1 MNDEENISV
10 NFPEGVAPVCSDPPE
25 VHSEAAVQ
33 EGQNSRVDFFS
44 LATNESMKQLSDR
57 VFSELREIHKVC
69 QNFIAGSLVK
79 AEEELDTY
87 HSIDRGRAF
96 DDVLRNIASIYIDYE
111 DLPEIVGNEKARKRI
126 NYMLADILQVLE
138 SYGVEIQK
146 SIQGEE
152 RKLRLTKTAEY
163 IETDNPELY
172 GKIARSKRTGFRREN
187 DALIKELV
195 SVYVKKEERTSD

>member
-1 MNDEENISV
+1 MSEEENISMKLSEAI
-10 NFPEGVAPVCSDPPE
+10 NPVCSELPG
-25 VHSEAAVQ
+25 VHSESPVQ
-33 EGQNSRVDFFS
+33 EEQKDRVDFSS
-44 LATNESMKQLSDR
+44 LATHENIKQLSDR
-57 VFSELREIHKVC
+57 IFSELREIHKVC

-96 DDVLRNIASIYIDYE
+96 DDVLRNIASVYIDYE

-126 NYMLADILQVLE
+126 GYMLADILQVLE

-146 SIQGEE
+146 STHGEE
-152 RKLRLTKTAEY
+152 RKLRLTKTAEC
-163 IETDNPELY
+163 IETDDPKLY
-172 GKIARSKRTGFRREN
+172 GKIARSKRTGFRRGN

-195 SVYVKKEERTSD
+195 AVYIEKEERTSD

>member
-1 MNDEENISV
+1 MSEEDISV
-10 NFPEGVAPVCSDPPE
+10 NLPEAINPLCSEPPD
-25 VHSEAAVQ
+25 VHSESDVQ
-33 EGQNSRVDFFS
+33 EEQNSRTDFSS

-57 VFSELREIHKVC
+57 IFLELRDIHKVC

-87 HSIDRGRAF
+87 HSIERGCAF

-126 NYMLADILQVLE
+126 NYMLMDILQVLE

-146 SIQGEE
+146 STQGEE
-152 RKLRLTKTAEY
+152 RKLRLTQTAEY
-163 IETDNPELY
+163 IETDDPELY
-172 GKIARSKRTGFRREN
+172 GKIARSKRSGFRREK

-195 SVYVKKEERTSD
+195 AVYIKKEERTSC

>member
-1 MNDEENISV
+1 MNEEENISA
-10 NFPEGVAPVCSDPPE
+10 NFPEDVNPVCSAPPE
-25 VHSEAAVQ
+25 INSESAVQ
-33 EGQNSRVDFFS
+33 EEQNSRTDVSS

-57 VFSELREIHKVC
+57 IFSELRDIHKVC

-87 HSIDRGRAF
+87 HSIERGSAF

-111 DLPEIVGNEKARKRI
+111 DLPEIVGNEKTRKRI
-126 NYMLADILQVLE
+126 NYMLMDILQVLE
-138 SYGVEIQK
+138 SYGVKIQK

-172 GKIARSKRTGFRREN
+172 GKIARSKRTGFRRDN
-187 DALIKELV
+187 NALIKELV